1 MSDSSLSDSSHES
14 AMFPP
19 FTPAVPS
26 LGGSPKPAKSSP
38 GNSAPVEEVQDFEEF
53 EEVDQFEEIP
63 SRPTS
68 VAPPKPAPSVR
79 SPAVAASPVAPTPL
93 ATVLSGPP
101 QAAPTPPVKA
111 PTASVSPPVKSPV
124 AVAPPVTRPAAP
136 AAKPSPKAEPS
147 PEELL
152 EEIAEHGG
160 SGFGVRR
167 LIRNSSS
174 MTVSMVVHL
183 IGLMIMAMWVTD
195 PVVVRKLHEIVASAV
210 EEPEKK
216 EELTVELEK
225 QLTEV
230 TEQTNTSFSSSMD
243 VSEAIGASGPVA
255 GAQQVEPLD
264 KALLEQMVKA
274 DDVTVEGLF
283 IDTPSSRQ
291 LIVQAPDGQVGD
303 ARAVVDDYNEALDRI
318 TQEILWML
326 EKGPVLVVWAFD
338 QSESMKDDQKEI
350 RDRIEHVYKQLGLVS
365 KSNREALE
373 TAVVSYG
380 EGYIQH
386 TRKPT
391 SDWYEIKACIDEVP
405 NDPSGKEMMCS
416 AVTQAIGTH
425 RAYAQKTNRQMCL
438 ILCTDESGE
447 QQDNQSNLER
457 AVAEAKAAACKIYVI
472 GREAIFGYPYAH
484 IRWIHPQTG
493 HHHWIRIDR
502 GPETAFVEQ
511 LQTDGFR
518 RRYDA
523 HNSGFGPYEQTRM
536 SHESGGIFF
545 MLPSLESA
553 LVRGEKR
560 RYELEA
566 MRMYLPDIRTRM
578 EVGKD
583 IEDSELRRSLT
594 KVIYDLNPYNPEA
607 AKIIEMRVEFSPD
620 LPNLFKQIN
629 IECAKAT
636 IYGEYL
642 SRVEV
647 EMQRLEKFRRH
658 ESSPRWQANYDL
670 IYAQVIAYQARMF
683 EYRAYL
689 LEFAKNPRFVPPT
702 KPPNLTHT
710 GWDIHTRKQIITG
723 KVVEPYIERAT
734 AMFNAV
740 MTDHPG
746 TPWAARAEYELKR
759 GFGVH
764 LIEEYHGPYKTVPPG
779 TAVIPVPK
787 M

>member
-1 MSDSSLSDSSHES
+1 MSNSSLSDSSHES

-19 FTPAVPS
+19 FTPVPPA
-26 LGGSPKPAKSSP
+26 GGNPPLP
-38 GNSAPVEEVQDFEEF
+38 NEPVEEIQDFEEF
-53 EEVDQFEEIP
+53 EEVDQFEEI
-63 SRPTS
+63 
-68 VAPPKPAPSVR
+68 ADEPAPQPPTAVLP
-79 SPAVAASPVAPTPL
+79 PAVTKPVPPVAPAPV
-93 ATVLSGPP
+93 AT
-101 QAAPTPPVKA
+101 PVKPA
-111 PTASVSPPVKSPV
+111 MV
-124 AVAPPVTRPAAP
+124 AAPPVAQAPPLARPAAP
-136 AAKPSPKAEPS
+136 PVQAPPAKTAGKPKDEDVLAALAE
-147 PEELL
+147 EDL
-152 EEIAEHGG
+152 EPAY
-160 SGFGVRR
+160 SVRKVF
-167 LIRNSSS
+167 RNTSAA
-174 MTVSMVVHL
+174 MISMVVHL
-183 IGLMIMAMWVTD
+183 VGLLLLSHFVIE
-195 PVVVRKLHEIVASAV
+195 PVVTQKLMEIVASAPV
-210 EEPEKK
+210 EEPELK
-216 EELTVELEK
+216 EELKVELEN

-230 TEQTNTSFSSSMD
+230 TERTPQAFSTSME
-243 VSEAIGASGPVA
+243 VGQVGVSGPA
-255 GAQQVEPLD
+255 GQQEVQPVE
-264 KALLEQMVKA
+264 KAVLEQMVKA
-274 DDVTVEGLF
+274 GEVTIEGLF

-291 LIVQAPDGQVGD
+291 LIVEAPDGQVGD

-326 EKGPVLVVWAFD
+326 DKGPVLVVWAFD

-365 KSNREALE
+365 KHNRDALE

-380 EGYIQH
+380 DGFIQH

-405 NDPSGKEMMCS
+405 TDTTGKEMMCS

-425 RAYAQKTNRQMCL
+425 RAYAQRERRQMCL

-472 GREAIFGYPYAH
+472 GREAVFGYPYAH

-511 LQTDGFR
+511 LQTDGFH

-536 SHESGGIFF
+536 SHETGGIFF
-545 MLPSLESA
+545 MLPSLESN

-566 MRMYLPDIRTRM
+566 MRMYQPDIRSRQ
-578 EVGKD
+578 ENLRD
-583 IEDSELRRSLT
+583 IEKSELRTSLT
-594 KVIYDLNPYNPEA
+594 KVIYDLNPYVPEI
-607 AKIIEMRVEFSPD
+607 AKIIDMRVEFSPD
-620 LPNLFKQIN
+620 LPNLMKQIE

-636 IYGEYL
+636 IYGTYL
-642 SRVEV
+642 SRVEQ
-647 EMQRLEKFRRH
+647 EMERLRTARRH

-689 LEFAKNPRFVPPT
+689 QEFAKKPKFVPPT

-710 GWDIHTRKQIITG
+710 GWDIHTRKEYITG
-723 KVVEPYIERAT
+723 KIVEPYIERAT
-734 AMFNAV
+734 AMFNQVIA
-740 MTDHPG
+740 DHPG
-746 TPWAARAEYELKR
+746 TPWAARAEHELRR

-764 LIEEYHGPYKTVPPG
+764 LIEEYHAPYRSLPPG
-779 TAVIPVPK
+779 TQLIPVPK